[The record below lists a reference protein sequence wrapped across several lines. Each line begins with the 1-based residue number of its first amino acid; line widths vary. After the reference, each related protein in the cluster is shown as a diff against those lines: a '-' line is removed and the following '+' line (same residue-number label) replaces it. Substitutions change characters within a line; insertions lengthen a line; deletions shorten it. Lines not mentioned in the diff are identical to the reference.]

1 MKAVFTPDGV
11 TTAAN
16 ASGINDAAAA
26 VIVMSADKAKE
37 LGIKPMAKM
46 INMCSA
52 GVEPKYMGIGP
63 AYAIPKCLK
72 GAGMDF
78 SEVDYWEINEGP
90 LPPSSWALAAS

>member
-11 TTAAN
+11 TTVAN

-72 GAGMDF
+72 GAAWTSPRWTIGR
-78 SEVDYWEINEGP
+78 STRP